1 MRHEPRTLWL
11 KTLPMT
17 ISAALLTAGVALL
30 PSRRAVGASD
40 NATAPRV
47 RVQTSSQAEPW
58 SSSETVQPAEFARE
72 LASSKNQTKPVMVC
86 VGFRALY
93 EGAHIP
99 GAVFHGPTHS
109 AAGLDDLKK
118 WAQGIPRSTNLV
130 VYCGCC
136 PLWHC
141 PNIRPAF
148 SALHDMGFTH
158 LRLLLLPTDLHTDW
172 IQKGYPIEKG
182 Q

>member
-1 MRHEPRTLWL
+1 MRREPRTLWL
-11 KTLPMT
+11 RILPMT
-17 ISAALLTAGVALL
+17 IIAGLLIAGVTLL
-30 PSRRAVGASD
+30 PSRRADGAPN
-40 NATAPRV
+40 NASAPRFQA
-47 RVQTSSQAEPW
+47 QTSPRPEPW
-58 SSSETVQPAEFARE
+58 SSSETIQPADFARE
-72 LASSKNQTKPVMVC
+72 LASSKNQNKPVMVC

-99 GAVFHGPTHS
+99 GAVFHGPANS
-109 AAGLDDLKK
+109 APGLDDLKK
-118 WAQGIPRSTNLV
+118 WAQDIPRSTNLV

-148 SALHDMGFTH
+148 SALHDMGFKH
-158 LRLLLLPTDLHTDW
+158 LRVLLLPTDLNTDW